1 MSEMIERLLSR
12 YEGGRMTRRELVATL
27 TTLAV
32 APTRLVAQGAP
43 APVAVRSLNHVS
55 IEVKDVQRSVEFY
68 QRVFGLKVKSREG
81 TPGNPIAGGG
91 SGISVVN
98 LATGAGP
105 EFIGIYNGASAASGN
120 GSIGHFCLGVQNY
133 DADRVMKT
141 LTDQGVKA
149 RMRTRG
155 ESKEIFVTDPDN
167 ISVQLTDVSYC
178 GGSGPF
184 GNKC

>member
-1 MSEMIERLLSR
+1 
-12 YEGGRMTRRELVATL
+12 MTRRELVATL
-27 TTLAV
+27 TTLAA
-32 APTRLVAQGAP
+32 APTLVAQG

-55 IEVKDVQRSVEFY
+55 IEVKDVDRSVEFY

-105 EFIGIYNGASAASGN
+105 EFIGIYNGNAASGT
-120 GSIGHFCLGVQNY
+120 GRIGHFCLGVQSY

>member
-1 MSEMIERLLSR
+1 MSDVIEKLLST
-12 YEGGRMTRRELVATL
+12 YEHGRMTRRELVASL
-27 TTLAV
+27 ATLAL
-32 APTRLVAQGAP
+32 APTRLGAQAAP

-55 IEVKDVQRSVEFY
+55 IEVKDVQRSVDFY

-91 SGISVVN
+91 GAGITVVN
-98 LATGAGP
+98 LATGSGP
-105 EFIGIYNGASAASGN
+105 EFIGIYNSPTASER
-120 GSIGHFCLGVQNY
+120 GSINHFCLGIQNY
-133 DADRVMKT
+133 DADRTLKT

-178 GGSGPF
+178 GGAGPF

>member
-1 MSEMIERLLSR
+1 MKDIIEKLLNK
-12 YEGGRMTRRELVATL
+12 YEGGSITRRDLVTMLGAM
-27 TTLAV
+27 AV
-32 APTRLVAQGAP
+32 APTRLVAQSSP
-43 APVAVRSLNHVS
+43 APINVRSLNHVS
-55 IEVKDVQRSVEFY
+55 IEVKDVDRSVEFY

-81 TPGNPIAGGG
+81 TPGNPVAGGG
-91 SGISVVN
+91 NGVSVVN

-105 EFIGIYNGASAASGN
+105 EFIGIYNGAGASEK
-120 GSIGHFCLGVQNY
+120 GSIGHFCLGIQNY
-133 DADRVMKT
+133 NADQVMKA
-141 LTDQGVKA
+141 LTDRGVKA

-155 ESKEIFVTDPDN
+155 ESREIFLTDPDN

>member
-1 MSEMIERLLSR
+1 MSEIIEGLLNT
-12 YEGGRMTRRELVATL
+12 YEGGRMTRRELVASL
-27 TTLAV
+27 ATLAL
-32 APTRLVAQGAP
+32 APAGLGAQAAA

-55 IEVKDVQRSVEFY
+55 IEVKDVQRSVDFY

-91 SGISVVN
+91 GAGISVVN

-105 EFIGIYNGASAASGN
+105 EFIGIYNSAAASER

-133 DADRVMKT
+133 DADKVMKT

-178 GGSGPF
+178 GGAGPF

>member
-1 MSEMIERLLSR
+1 
-12 YEGGRMTRRELVATL
+12 
-27 TTLAV
+27 
-32 APTRLVAQGAP
+32 
-43 APVAVRSLNHVS
+43 
-55 IEVKDVQRSVEFY
+55 
-68 QRVFGLKVKSREG
+68 
-81 TPGNPIAGGG
+81 
-91 SGISVVN
+91 VVN

-105 EFIGIYNGASAASGN
+105 EFIGIYNSNAASER

-178 GGSGPF
+178 GEAVRSATSVERACMAEGDGLLQLTLRVGPKI
-184 GNKC
+184 GEMAPVRVPKRAYNRRRQTKNDRPDVRLTGDDDDPKS